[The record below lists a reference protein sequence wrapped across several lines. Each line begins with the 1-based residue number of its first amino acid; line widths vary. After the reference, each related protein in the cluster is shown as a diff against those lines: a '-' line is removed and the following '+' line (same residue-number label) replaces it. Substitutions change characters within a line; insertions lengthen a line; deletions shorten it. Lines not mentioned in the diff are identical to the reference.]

1 MHWDERLRA
10 ELVFVYG
17 PEDGG
22 RLAEDLVAL
31 LEKNGSPASVAAG
44 RPFDTPGE
52 AIVIAYGDQVSRPD
66 EAPLATLGDF
76 LKRRA
81 SGIVSG
87 VHVLP
92 FYPWSSDDGFS
103 VKDFFAVDPAL
114 GYWEDI
120 RSLAGDFDL
129 MVDAVFNHAS
139 AQGEW
144 FRKFQNAESAFK
156 EFFATVEG
164 EPDLTRVVR
173 PRALPLLTEFP
184 TSMGPRRVWTT
195 FSADQA
201 DLNFRDPFVM
211 RSVSEALLFY
221 LRQGAR
227 LVRLDAI
234 GFIWKEPGTTCI
246 HLPQAHAL
254 VRAWRAL
261 LDGAAPG
268 ARIVTETNVPHAD
281 NISYFGNG
289 WNEAHLVYNFALP
302 PLVLH
307 TLRSGDA
314 SALNRWAAGLL
325 TPSAETTFFNFLA
338 SHDGI
343 GINPA
348 RGILSEEEIEALV
361 RTAREAGGFVSM
373 KSLPGGGEAPYELN
387 VNYFDALAAG
397 VDLETGLR
405 RFLAAHAIA
414 FSLAGIPGIYFH
426 SLFGSRGDFEGAKT
440 SGIPRRINRQK
451 FPLDALEAELAE
463 PCSLR
468 ARIFAGLSHFLMVR
482 KSHSAFAPASPQ
494 VLEDFGPRLVAIRR
508 GEGEDSV
515 LCLQEIS
522 GAPAEIPL
530 AGPSRDLL
538 SGRIHCGSVVLPA
551 LGAAW
556 LTPER

>member
-1 MHWDERLRA
+1 MDWKERLRA
-10 ELVFVYG
+10 ELAFVYG
-17 PEDGG
+17 PEAGG
-22 RLAEDLVAL
+22 RVAGELVAMAGNPPAQTPRGFF
-31 LEKNGSPASVAAG
+31 EKSDG
-44 RPFDTPGE
+44 
-52 AIVIAYGDQVSRPD
+52 AILITYGDQVAHPG
-66 EAPLATLGDF
+66 EAPLATLGKF
-76 LKRRA
+76 LRRHA
-81 SGIVSG
+81 AGLIGG

-114 GYWEDI
+114 GTWDDL
-120 RSLAGDFDL
+120 RALAVDFDL

-144 FRKFQNAESAFK
+144 FHKFQDGEPGF
-156 EFFATVEG
+156 EDFFATVEG
-164 EPDLTRVVR
+164 EPDLSGVVR

-184 TSMGPRRVWTT
+184 TSHGPRRVWTT

-211 RSVSEALLFY
+211 RSVCEALLLY

-254 VRAWRAL
+254 VRAWRAFT
-261 LDGAAPG
+261 DGAAPG

-289 WNEAHLVYNFALP
+289 RNEAHMVYNFALP

-307 TLRSGDA
+307 TLRTGDA
-314 SALNRWAAGLL
+314 TALNRWAATLV
-325 TPSAETTFFNFLA
+325 TPSPETTFFNFLA

-348 RGILSEEEIEALV
+348 RGILEEMEIDALV
-361 RTAREAGGFVSM
+361 CTAREAGGFVSM
-373 KSLPGGGEAPYELN
+373 KSLPGGAEAPYELN
-387 VNYFDALAAG
+387 VNFFDALAAG
-397 VDLETGLR
+397 VDLETAIS

-426 SLFGSRGDFEGAKT
+426 SLFGSRGDQEGANA
-440 SGIPRRINRQK
+440 SGIPRRINREK
-451 FPLDALEAELAE
+451 FPLETLETELAQ
-463 PCSLR
+463 PGSLR
-468 ARIFAGLSHFLMVR
+468 SRIFSGLSHLLQVR
-482 KSHSAFAPASPQ
+482 KSQPAFAPSARQ
-494 VLEDFGPRLVAIRR
+494 ALEDFGPRLVAIRR
-508 GEGEDSV
+508 GEGPEGV

-522 GAPAEIPL
+522 GAPAGIPL
-530 AGPSRDLL
+530 SGRWRDLL
-538 SGRIHCGSVVLPA
+538 SGRIHNGSVVLPP
-551 LGAAW
+551 LGVAW
-556 LTPER
+556 LTQGR

>member
-1 MHWDERLRA
+1 
-10 ELVFVYG
+10 V
-17 PEDGG
+17 
-22 RLAEDLVAL
+22 
-31 LEKNGSPASVAAG
+31 
-44 RPFDTPGE
+44 
-52 AIVIAYGDQVSRPD
+52 
-66 EAPLATLGDF
+66 
-76 LKRRA
+76 
-81 SGIVSG
+81 
-87 VHVLP
+87 
-92 FYPWSSDDGFS
+92 
-103 VKDFFAVDPAL
+103 
-114 GYWEDI
+114 
-120 RSLAGDFDL
+120 

-144 FRKFQNAESAFK
+144 FRKFQNGEAGFE

-164 EPDLTRVVR
+164 EPDLSRVVR

-184 TSMGPRRVWTT
+184 TVRGTRRVWTT

-201 DLNFRDPFVM
+201 DLNFHDPFVM
-211 RSVSEALLFY
+211 RSVCEALLFY

-261 LDGAAPG
+261 ADGAAPG

-289 WNEAHLVYNFALP
+289 WNEAHMVYNFALP

-307 TLRSGDA
+307 TLRSA
-314 SALNRWAAGLL
+314 NSTAFHRWASTLR
-325 TPSAETTFFNFLA
+325 TPSPETAFFNFLA

-348 RGILSEEEIEALV
+348 RGLLGEEEIDSLV

-387 VNYFDALAAG
+387 VNFFDALAAG
-397 VDLETGLR
+397 VNEETALA

-414 FSLAGIPGIYFH
+414 FSLAGIPGVYFH
-426 SLFGSRGDFEGAKT
+426 SLFGSRGDIEGAKA

-451 FPLDALEAELAE
+451 LDLETLETELAQ
-463 PCSLR
+463 PNSLR
-468 ARIFAGLSHFLMVR
+468 MRIFSGLSRLLQVR
-482 KSHSAFAPASPQ
+482 KSQSVFAPAAPQ
-494 VLEDFGPRLVAIRR
+494 TLEDFGPRLVAIRR
-508 GEGEDSV
+508 GEGADSV
-515 LCLQEIS
+515 LCLHEIS
-522 GAPAEIPL
+522 GTTAEVSL
-530 AGPSRDLL
+530 DGRWRDLL
-538 SGRIHCGSVVLPA
+538 SGRIHRGSAVLPP
-551 LGAAW
+551 LGVAW

>member
-1 MHWDERLRA
+1 MRWDERLRA

-17 PEDGG
+17 AEDGE
-22 RLAEDLVAL
+22 RLAGELVAQVG
-31 LEKNGSPASVAAG
+31 KNGKPVTIGAG
-44 RPFDTPGE
+44 RAFDTPGE
-52 AIVIAYGDQVSRPD
+52 AILITYGDQVTRPG
-66 EAPLATLGDF
+66 EAPLATLGHF
-76 LKRRA
+76 LKRHVTEL
-81 SGIVSG
+81 VSG

-103 VKDFFAVDPAL
+103 VKDFCAVDPAL
-114 GYWEDI
+114 GDWKDI
-120 RSLAGDFDL
+120 RTLAVDFDL
-129 MVDAVFNHAS
+129 MLDAVFNHAS

-144 FRKFQNAESAFK
+144 FRKFQNGEPGY
-156 EFFATVEG
+156 EDFFATVEG
-164 EPDLTRVVR
+164 EPDLSRVVR

-184 TSMGPRRVWTT
+184 TSRGPRRVWTT

-261 LDGAAPG
+261 ADGAAPG

-289 WNEAHLVYNFALP
+289 WNEAHMVYNFALP

-307 TLRSGDA
+307 TLLSGDA
-314 SALNRWAAGLL
+314 TALNRWAAALQ
-325 TPSAETTFFNFLA
+325 TPSPETTFFNFLA

-373 KSLPGGGEAPYELN
+373 KSLPGGGEVPYELN
-387 VNYFDALAAG
+387 VNFFDALATG
-397 VDLETGLR
+397 VDLETALG

-414 FSLAGIPGIYFH
+414 FSLAGIPGLYFH
-426 SLFGSRGDFEGAKT
+426 SLFGSRGDLDGAKT

-451 FPLDALEAELAE
+451 FPLETLEAELAK
-463 PCSLR
+463 PGSLR
-468 ARIFAGLSHFLMVR
+468 ARIFTGLSQFLRVR
-482 KSHSAFAPASPQ
+482 KSQPAFAPASPQ

-508 GEGEDSV
+508 GEGAGSV

-522 GAPAEIPL
+522 GEPAEVPL
-530 AGPSRDLL
+530 DGRWQDLL
-538 SGRIHCGSVVLPA
+538 SGLIHSGSVALPPM
-551 LGAAW
+551 GAAW
-556 LTPER
+556 LTLER

>member
-1 MHWDERLRA
+1 MDWKEQLRA
-10 ELVFVYG
+10 ELAFVYG
-17 PEDGG
+17 PEEGG
-22 RLAEDLVAL
+22 RLAVELVEMAGKPDKQL
-31 LEKNGSPASVAAG
+31 TRGLFEKTGG
-44 RPFDTPGE
+44 
-52 AIVIAYGDQVSRPD
+52 AILISYGDMVSRPG
-66 EAPLATLGDF
+66 EAPLATLGKY
-76 LKRRA
+76 LCRHA
-81 SGIVSG
+81 AGLLGG

-114 GYWEDI
+114 GTWDDL
-120 RSLAGDFDL
+120 RALTADFEV

-139 AQGEW
+139 TQGEW
-144 FRKFQNAESAFK
+144 FRKFQAGEAGF
-156 EFFATVEG
+156 EDFFATVEG
-164 EPDLTRVVR
+164 EPDLSRVVR

-184 TSMGPRRVWTT
+184 TSRGTRRVWTT

-211 RSVSEALLFY
+211 RSVCEALLFY

-227 LVRLDAI
+227 FVRLDAI
-234 GFIWKEPGTTCI
+234 GFIWKEPGSSCI
-246 HLPQAHAL
+246 HLPRAHAL

-261 LDGAAPG
+261 ADGAAPG
-268 ARIVTETNVPHAD
+268 VRLVTETNVPHAD

-289 WNEAHLVYNFALP
+289 WNEAHMVYNFALP

-314 SALNRWAAGLL
+314 TVFNRWASTLR
-325 TPSAETTFFNFLA
+325 TPSPETAFFNFLA

-348 RGILSEEEIEALV
+348 RGLLEDGEIDSLV

-387 VNYFDALAAG
+387 VNFFDALAVG
-397 VDLETGLR
+397 VAEETALA

-426 SLFGSRGDFEGAKT
+426 SLFGSRGDIEGAKA

-451 FPLDALEAELAE
+451 FQLETLEAELVE
-463 PCSLR
+463 PGSLRMRIFLGLSRLLR
-468 ARIFAGLSHFLMVR
+468 ARKSQPALS
-482 KSHSAFAPASPQ
+482 PASPQ
-494 VLEDFGPRLVAIRR
+494 ALEDFGPRLVAIRR
-508 GEGEDSV
+508 GEGAESM
-515 LCLQEIS
+515 LCLHEVS
-522 GAPAEIPL
+522 GEPAEVPL
-530 AGPSRDLL
+530 VGRWQDLL
-538 SGRIHCGSVVLPA
+538 SGRIHSGSVDLQP
-551 LGAAW
+551 LGIAW